1 MDNEINNFFK
11 LLIEN
16 IDSKD
21 PFNDKRKCIST
32 YKIIT
37 EQMACLNSEPN
48 EIKREKINSYVLKV
62 KNCIKIYHFNV
73 CSNIINNENIL
84 EKFLEYIGKTK
95 SEVTVMNLVFKSI
108 FSEIQTHLNENNR
121 IKNIFY
127 KSILE
132 NIILANDSSFYMLL
146 FQYINKIRCHLSK
159 PYIFKQLLQYQNN
172 RQVPSIDDLLND
184 DLKQIM
190 NKIHELFT
198 ILNDIDL
205 VTNCIGN
212 CIKNFNKL
220 YIDMISK
227 IYSVHANT
235 INSLDDKD
243 KKKKF
248 YEIVLIINTETILH
262 ESIFND
268 PEIYKNILNKEILK
282 LNTDFIVDVFND
294 KVSGII
300 ENFDKIMGDVLN
312 NTLNIQDL
320 FSNLFD
326 FNFTG
331 FIDIYFK
338 LYKYS
343 IISIEKIC
351 ESITNKVIQSIS
363 ERESDIL
370 FLFLS
375 YKFLILLQDELMFN
389 FTPNIEVN
397 KDKNDKF
404 ESVYVKLHELFN
416 EKIRQI
422 QPEKIVEFIIT
433 FSQSKIPEK
442 ATKDFSDISN
452 SLIKINNSFNPEQIY
467 EICRYILY
475 NIKNKDEFENLFSQ
489 NLCKKI
495 ITGTITRYNLPIL
508 DSYIHEVSKLDNLC
522 LHVNRKIL
530 SSYNEGRYLSN
541 EFNMLFEGSLF
552 IKNDD
557 FLNLKL
563 IPDGISPLKQHE
575 YSEKDFKSE
584 TFKIFL
590 NDKKQ
595 HFATYFKSK
604 YEERKLYWGENMSTF
619 DLEYKIGNILV
630 NFRVNYKQADI
641 MFLIQNEY
649 YNLFYKI
656 KKINSTN
663 FIDENNKVL
672 QEFKCI
678 DDYLKSNEFVKFI
691 LQKKIMILEN
701 NQINHLVNIQLIM
714 FNHKNN
720 IRKNKKFDFYKLK
733 FKNEETAEIVPVK
746 KEKPDDIIFFRSDY
760 VQAAIVRIC
769 KREKDLYILE
779 NDLYDRVNNLVK
791 KRFEFERPLF
801 AKSLEKL
808 VNQEYIEKKEY
819 DNKVE
824 FKYLP

>member
-16 IDSKD
+16 IDSKE

-32 YKIIT
+32 YQIIT
-37 EQMACLNSEPN
+37 KQIASLNSEPD
-48 EIKREKINSYVLKV
+48 EIKTEKINSYVLKV

-73 CSNIINNENIL
+73 SSNIINSENTL
-84 EKFLEYIGKTK
+84 EKFLEYFCKIK
-95 SEVTVMNLVFKSI
+95 SEVSVIDLVFKSI
-108 FSEIQTHLNENNR
+108 FSYDSHESNK

-132 NIILANDSSFYMLL
+132 NIILANDNSFYILL
-146 FQYINKIRCHLSK
+146 FQLINKIRCHLSK
-159 PYIFKQLLQYQNN
+159 STTFKKILEYQNN
-172 RQVPSIDDLLND
+172 QKAPLIENLLNQ
-184 DLKQIM
+184 DLQNVM
-190 NKIHELFT
+190 NTIHEVISIFT
-198 ILNDIDL
+198 DIDTI
-205 VTNCIGN
+205 TNSLGN
-212 CIKNFNKL
+212 CIQNFNNL
-220 YIDMISK
+220 YIVMIGN
-227 IYSVHANT
+227 IYNVHANT
-235 INSLDDKD
+235 INSIDDKD
-243 KKKKF
+243 RKKKF
-248 YEIVLIINTETILH
+248 YEIVLIMNTETLLH

-268 PEIYKNILNKEILK
+268 PEIYKNILNNEILK
-282 LNTDFIVDVFND
+282 LNTDFIVSVFNE
-294 KVSGII
+294 KVNGII
-300 ENFDKIMGDVLN
+300 EHYDKIIGDVLN
-312 NTLNIQDL
+312 NTLNVQDL
-320 FSNLFD
+320 FSKLFD

-331 FIDIYFK
+331 FLDIYFK

-351 ESITNKVIQSIS
+351 ESITDKVMQSVS
-363 ERESDIL
+363 EREPDL
-370 FLFLS
+370 LLLFLS
-375 YKFLILLQDELMFN
+375 YKFLISLQDELMFN
-389 FTPNIEVN
+389 FTPNIDVN
-397 KDKNDKF
+397 QAEDNPS
-404 ESVYVKLHELFN
+404 ESIYVKLNDLFN

-422 QPEKIVEFIIT
+422 PPEKIADFIMT
-433 FSQSKIPEK
+433 FSQSKISEK

-452 SLIKINNSFNPEQIY
+452 SLIKINNSFDPEQIY

-475 NIKNKDEFENLFSQ
+475 NIKNKDEFEELFSQ

-530 SSYNEGRYLSN
+530 SSYNEGKYISN
-541 EFNMLFEGSLF
+541 EFNILFEGSLF
-552 IKNDD
+552 KKNDNFID
-557 FLNLKL
+557 LKL
-563 IPDGISPLKQHE
+563 IPEGISPLKQFV

-584 TFKIFL
+584 TFKTFL

-595 HFATYFKSK
+595 HFASYFKSK

-619 DLEYKIGNILV
+619 DLEYTIGTILV
-630 NFRVNYKQADI
+630 NFRVNYKQTDT

-649 YNLFYKI
+649 YNLFYKL
-656 KKINSTN
+656 KKENAIN
-663 FIDENNKVL
+663 FIDENNELL
-672 QEFKCI
+672 QEFTEL
-678 DDYLKSNEFVKFI
+678 DNYLKSNEFVKFM

-701 NQINHLVNIQLIM
+701 NQINHLVNIKLVV

-733 FKNEETAEIVPVK
+733 FKNEKKAEIIPVK
-746 KEKPDDIIFFRSDY
+746 KEKTDDIVFFRSDY

-769 KREKDLYILE
+769 KRQKDLYILE
-779 NDLYDRVNNLVK
+779 DDLYDKVDNLVK

-808 VNQEYIEKKEY
+808 VNQDYIEKKESN
-819 DNKVE
+819 DRVE
-824 FKYLP
+824 FKYIP